1 LISYYSLNSYAP
13 WCPSCQQ
20 TDSEWETFA
29 KNGETLQISVGKI
42 DVIQE
47 PGTVNV
53 EHKMQKYN
61 DFFIL
66 NFSDIQKN

>member
-1 LISYYSLNSYAP
+1 MHYFPTLFYRFFSDVYIDWLFFFYSYAP

-29 KNGETLQISVGKI
+29 KNGEVLHISVGKV

-47 PGTVNV
+47 PGTVQV
-53 EHKMQKYN
+53 EH
-61 DFFIL
+61 
-66 NFSDIQKN
+66 

>member
-1 LISYYSLNSYAP
+1 MDHYAP

-29 KNGETLQISVGKI
+29 KNGEILQISVGKV

-47 PGTVNV
+47 PGTYILALP
-53 EHKMQKYN
+53 QKC
-61 DFFIL
+61 
-66 NFSDIQKN
+66 